1 MRYNPQK
8 HRRKQRHS
16 RLHIAAAERAERT
29 AQRLPTV
36 RPALIGM
43 LAIAVFALIAV
54 AWFNGPAWRVETIN
68 VRNNEGVPVEQI
80 IGASGLQG
88 EHYQFVDL
96 QGAAGRIDELP
107 GVEGAEVTCSWFW
120 TTSCQITVQ
129 PAQPLALIQS
139 AARNINVWT
148 DFEGKVQRAPQQMN
162 ARLQVRMED
171 GEPPPIGVPLDP
183 ELLRALTELS
193 ANPAGATRLLYS
205 QTYGLM
211 VENERGVR
219 YRLGVAESEGAILEK
234 LRLANTLAEQL
245 GSKGVQPRII
255 DVRYLKAPYYVK

>member
-1 MRYNPQK
+1 MIRYNPQK

-16 RLHIAAAERAERT
+16 RLHIGAAERAERA

-43 LAIAVFALIAV
+43 LAIAVFALIVV
-54 AWFNGPAWRVETIN
+54 AWLNGPAWRVGTIH

-96 QGAAGRIDELP
+96 QGAAKRIDDLP
-107 GVEGAEVTCSWFW
+107 GVEAAEVTCNWFW
-120 TTSCQITVQ
+120 TTTCQITVQ

-139 AARNINVWT
+139 ASQNVWT
-148 DFEGKVQRAPQQMN
+148 DFEGKVQRAPQQMQ
-162 ARLQVRMED
+162 ARLRVQMED
-171 GEPPPIGVPLDP
+171 GEPPPIGVPLEED
-183 ELLRALTELS
+183 LLRGLTELS
-193 ANPAGATRLLYS
+193 AGLSGVNRLFYS

-211 VENERGVR
+211 VENDRGVR
-219 YRLGVAESEGAILEK
+219 YRLGVSEADGMMLEK
-234 LRLANTLAEQL
+234 LRLARTLADQL
-245 GSKGVQPRII
+245 GSKGLTPRII
-255 DVRYLKAPYYVK
+255 DVRYIKAPYYVK